1 MTQTSSQAA
10 PQSTAPTTTPVTL
23 SRRYPDAPLVGVG
36 VAIYNAQGEVLLV
49 QSGKASRKGTWGLPG
64 GLIDLGETLVAAGI
78 REVTEEVGVEIMM
91 GNLVTTF
98 EPIIRDAQGKVE
110 YHYVV
115 LEYWAHYVSGE
126 PVAQDDVVASAWVAS
141 DDLGNYSLTPVQL
154 NVLQQTYAAWH
165 AAPPLQSHATT
176 SSL

>member
-1 MTQTSSQAA
+1 MTQASSQAITPA
-10 PQSTAPTTTPVTL
+10 TTPVTL
-23 SRRYPDAPLVGVG
+23 SRRYPGAPLVGVG
-36 VAIYNAQGEVLLV
+36 VAIYNAKGQVLLV

-64 GLIDLGETLVAAGI
+64 GLIDLGERLVAAGI
-78 REVTEEVGVEIMM
+78 REVTEEVGVEIVM

-126 PVAQDDVVASAWVAS
+126 PVAQDDVVAAAWVAS
-141 DDLGNYSLTPVQL
+141 DGLDAYSLTAEQL
-154 NVLQQTYAAWH
+154 NVLQQTYAAWR
-165 AAPPLQSHATT
+165 AAPPLHLHATA